1 MIETSLPPGA
11 PAVRCS
17 SSATKQPKN
26 VTNAGVCG
34 VAETEAHDQKE
45 RGRHDQQTDPLF
57 DHDFNAD
64 WPDLARL
71 RLSR

>member
-1 MIETSLPPGA
+1 MIETSQPNGVG
-11 PAVRCS
+11 AVRCS
-17 SSATKQPKN
+17 SSAAKQPKN

-57 DHDFNAD
+57 DHDF
-64 WPDLARL
+64 R
-71 RLSR
+71 R